1 MIDICRKCQNIFIA
15 VALYIPMSNEYG
27 SNFSKFSPTL
37 VIFFSLSHLPLSLF
51 VILAILGGILLW
63 FGFEFN

>member
-1 MIDICRKCQNIFIA
+1 MVPI
-15 VALYIPMSNEYG
+15 
-27 SNFSKFSPTL
+27 SPNSHQHL
-37 VIFFSLSHLPLSLF
+37 LLSLSLSHLPLSLF